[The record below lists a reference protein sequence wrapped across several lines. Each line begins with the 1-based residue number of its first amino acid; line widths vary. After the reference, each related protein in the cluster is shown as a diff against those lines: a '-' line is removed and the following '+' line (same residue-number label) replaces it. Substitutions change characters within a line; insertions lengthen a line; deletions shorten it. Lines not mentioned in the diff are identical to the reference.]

1 MLNHYEIVWPKCL
14 KAINPIKLKHK
25 RISMAKAYVYQWCDE
40 NDCSIIDE
48 SNDPELDGYDLAIKF
63 KENYKTEL
71 AIVAINQ
78 IA

>member
-1 MLNHYEIVWPKCL
+1 
-14 KAINPIKLKHK
+14 
-25 RISMAKAYVYQWCDE
+25 MAKAYVYQWCDE

-71 AIVAINQ
+71 AIVAINR